1 MDIQRCFEILEL
13 GRNAS
18 LKEVEQAYR
27 DLVNVWHPD
36 RISHNPRLK
45 HKAEEKLK
53 DVNLAYKTARA
64 YLQSGHD
71 ETSSTQPKSESGPAV
86 EAFVEAGTEIA
97 LRAGSS
103 LWKTLCRMAGQ
114 LNHSNTKGKKRTK
127 TKGG

>member
-13 GRNAS
+13 DRNAS

-53 DVNLAYKTARA
+53 DVNLAYKTARV
-64 YLQSGHD
+64 YVQSGHD
-71 ETSSTQPKSESGPAV
+71 ETSSARTKSESGQAV
-86 EAFVEAGTEIA
+86 EVFVEAGTEIA

-103 LWKTLCRMAGQ
+103 LWKTLCKIAGQ
-114 LNHSNTKGKKRTK
+114 LNHSNTNGTKKRPET
-127 TKGG
+127 